1 MFNNSTT
8 IAGENQTDHTK
19 FSSENKVCSLLKQV
33 QKESDT
39 SITDFRVWCEFIS
52 FANAFLAVLAIL
64 GNSVIIAAFYR
75 YVQLRTPSNLL
86 LLGLSVCDLLVGLVT
101 QPVFAA
107 EVAFVAADSDVA
119 CALKDLY
126 VIFLFSFSS
135 SSMLHVCLISVERCF
150 AIMNPFKHEHLVT
163 SRSVSVFLVVLWICW
178 TLLTVFTR
186 RDHGGGIIGYSRLG
200 FVIFSAVVVLVINI
214 RLWIEARRHSRMI
227 SRLVRHS
234 LESPSTAMNE
244 ERETQTQTNSARDAK
259 ATKTVLLIIGFMVL
273 CNSPLIATFIMRK
286 FYKVRGR
293 MITLLWFA
301 SNTVVLLPAI
311 LNPVTYF
318 WRKKDFRISVKR
330 MFGLQNATGVQPCM
344 RNNGMIQ
351 DERARRQHNCSAQGN
366 LGESS

>member
-1 MFNNSTT
+1 MSNNNLS
-8 IAGENQTDHTK
+8 AKNLTDSK
-19 FSSENKVCSLLKQV
+19 SSSENELCSLLRQV
-33 QKESDT
+33 QKGSDI
-39 SITDFRVWCEFIS
+39 SFTDFCALCTFIS

-64 GNSVIIAAFYR
+64 GNSVIIAAFCR
-75 YVQLRTPSNLL
+75 SESLRTPSNLL

-107 EVAFVAADSDVA
+107 EVAFVAANSDVA

-135 SSMLHVCLISVERCF
+135 SSMLHVCLVSVERTF
-150 AIMNPFKHEHLVT
+150 AIIYPFKHHRFLNKNRV
-163 SRSVSVFLVVLWICW
+163 VIFFLVFWICW

-186 RDHGGGIIGYSRLG
+186 REHGGGIIGYSRLG

-234 LESPSTAMNE
+234 LQMSLQSYSTSQE
-244 ERETQTQTNSARDAK
+244 PEHVETRMLRKSVRDAK
-259 ATKTVLLIIGFMVL
+259 AAKTVLLIIGFMVL
-273 CNSPLIATFIMRK
+273 CNLPLIAAFTARK

-293 MITLLWFA
+293 VMTLLWFA

-318 WRKKDFRISVKR
+318 WRKKEFRVSVKR
-330 MFGLQNATGVQPCM
+330 MFGLQNAVGVQ
-344 RNNGMIQ
+344 R
-351 DERARRQHNCSAQGN
+351 
-366 LGESS
+366 